1 MRRNGRDAS
10 FVARVGALMFVAR
23 VGALMF
29 VARVGA
35 LMHASG
41 MREMELVAASRSK
54 AR

>member
-10 FVARVGALMFVAR
+10 FVAR

-41 MREMELVAASRSK
+41 MREMELAAK
-54 AR
+54 ILIGTT